1 MISESVLP
9 SKSQLIKIC
18 REQDK
23 LDHSKLGIS
32 GIQIL
37 KDRVII
43 AIFIAE
49 ILRQNT
55 VSAAEEN
62 NALGAFKECLGSR
75 SALLAELETYESKD
89 DLK

>member
-9 SKSQLIKIC
+9 SKSLLIKIC
-18 REQDK
+18 REQYK

-55 VSAAEEN
+55 DSAVEDS
-62 NALGAFKECLGSR
+62 NAIEAFKECLGSR
-75 SALLAELETYESKD
+75 SALLTELETYQSKD